1 MKRSIEL
8 NEQSQLRRSPALVIF
23 MTIFIDMTGFGMII
37 PLIPFFADS
46 FQVGAT
52 GIGLL
57 MASFSLMQ
65 FIFSPILG
73 RASDS
78 VGRRPILLLSIFIS
92 CISFILFTIAYSFF
106 ILLLSRMIAGLATEI
121 TVARAYIA
129 DITSEKERT
138 KGMGRIGAAFG
149 AGIII
154 GPAISGFLSI
164 YGFWAPGVAAVALT
178 LLNLLLVFFFLPESI
193 KPSQTSLKITLNS
206 VNGFF
211 GKLKRAFLIP
221 FLGIVLIIYF
231 FEEITHSTIA
241 IIMPLLG
248 ISFFEL
254 QPFEMSYI
262 FMYIGVIQIIM
273 QGFIIGRISKKFN
286 DEELIILGILLVV
299 MGMFT
304 IPLFPSIAFFL
315 IITAIT
321 ASGIGMLSTVIPSF
335 ISKKTPV
342 NEQGSVLGITQSVS
356 SVARIFGPLIGGF
369 AFDFTGIA
377 SPFFLNAI
385 LMLAALGLS
394 IKVIQN
400 KKAYAEFF

>member
-1 MKRSIEL
+1 MERSIEL

-78 VGRRPILLLSIFIS
+78 VGRRPILLLSILIS
-92 CISFILFTIAYSFF
+92 CIGFILFTIAYSFF

-206 VNGFF
+206 VNDFF
-211 GKLKRAFLIP
+211 SKLKGAFLIP
-221 FLGIVLIIYF
+221 FVGIVLIIYF
-231 FEEITHSTIA
+231 LEEITHSTIA

-262 FMYIGVIQIIM
+262 FMYIGVTQIIM
-273 QGFIIGRISKKFN
+273 QGFIIGRISKKFS
-286 DEELIILGILLVV
+286 DEELMILGILLVV

-321 ASGIGMLSTVIPSF
+321 ASGIGILSTVIPSF

-342 NEQGSVLGITQSVS
+342 NEQGGVLGMTQSVS
-356 SVARIFGPLIGGF
+356 SIARIFGPLIGGF

-377 SPFFLNAI
+377 SPFFLNTS

-400 KKAYAEFF
+400 KKRAR